1 MQWCFGRGKPLPYKL
16 TIHKNPPSSQP
27 SQNRTIPC
35 FAPSHLPPLLKGGG
49 LTARHKPW
57 YYCFLLAICQPFLCC
72 KLFAVKTE
80 GLHNNSSPRITLSKT
95 VLSLCPAPHSRLP
108 WVKWAGLR
116 QSYFYHKLSCSAIQV
131 YLISSQPYLS
141 QDWGIV
147 TPPRTTLPK
156 TALSLRPAPHSWL
169 PWVKGAGL
177 RQGYFYHKLSCSA
190 IQVYLISSQPYL
202 SQDWGIVTPSAP
214 PFPKTHYPLAP
225 HHHPC
230 LLINALF
237 VSHTHYHHCFL

>member
-1 MQWCFGRGKPLPYKL
+1 MQCCDRILYYYILAVISPHHPF
-16 TIHKNPPSSQP
+16 
-27 SQNRTIPC
+27 QNRTIPC

-80 GLHNNSSPRITLSKT
+80 GLHNNPSPRITLSKT

-141 QDWGIV
+141 QDWWIA
-147 TPPRTTLPK
+147 TPLPFQNRT
-156 TALSLRPAPHSWL
+156 
-169 PWVKGAGL
+169 
-177 RQGYFYHKLSCSA
+177 
-190 IQVYLISSQPYL
+190 I
-202 SQDWGIVTPSAP
+202 
-214 PFPKTHYPLAP
+214 PLTFRNANI
-225 HHHPC
+225 C
-230 LLINALF
+230 L
-237 VSHTHYHHCFL
+237 CFLVLHLNYPIRFS

>member
-1 MQWCFGRGKPLPYKL
+1 MMSL
-16 TIHKNPPSSQP
+16 SSQEKASAYP
-27 SQNRTIPC
+27 SATKRLWAASNSPFWWINLSLTSVTGGVTQSNIKQISGHSISLWPLFVLLYFSCHLSAPPFQNRTIPC

-80 GLHNNSSPRITLSKT
+80 GLHNNPSPRITLSKT

-131 YLISSQPYLS
+131 YLIFSQPYLS
-141 QDWGIV
+141 QGW
-147 TPPRTTLPK
+147 R
-156 TALSLRPAPHSWL
+156 
-169 PWVKGAGL
+169 
-177 RQGYFYHKLSCSA
+177 
-190 IQVYLISSQPYL
+190 
-202 SQDWGIVTPSAP
+202 IVTPSAP
-214 PFPKTHYPLAP
+214 PFPKPHYSFAL
-225 HHHPC
+225 HHI
-230 LLINALF
+230 LGSLE
-237 VSHTHYHHCFL
+237 

>member
-1 MQWCFGRGKPLPYKL
+1 MQKGIAFYPWYLTDLKHSENHKHRFNGRGKPLPYKL
-16 TIHKNPPSSQP
+16 NIHKNPPSSQP

-80 GLHNNSSPRITLSKT
+80 GLHNNPSPRI
-95 VLSLCPAPHSRLP
+95 
-108 WVKWAGLR
+108 
-116 QSYFYHKLSCSAIQV
+116 
-131 YLISSQPYLS
+131 
-141 QDWGIV
+141 
-147 TPPRTTLPK
+147 TLPK
-156 TALSLRPAPHSWL
+156 TALFLRLAPHSWL

-202 SQDWGIVTPSAP
+202 SQDWGIVTPPAP
-214 PFPKTHYPLAP
+214 PFPKPHYPFAL
-225 HHHPC
+225 HHHTC
-230 LLINALF
+230 LLINVLF
-237 VSHTHYHHCFL
+237 VSHTHYHHRFL

>member
-1 MQWCFGRGKPLPYKL
+1 MQKGIAFYPWYLKDLKHSENHKHRFNGRGKPLPYKL

-35 FAPSHLPPLLKGGG
+35 FAPSHLPHLLKGGG

-80 GLHNNSSPRITLSKT
+80 GLHNNPSPRITLSKT

-108 WVKWAGLR
+108 WVKW
-116 QSYFYHKLSCSAIQV
+116 
-131 YLISSQPYLS
+131 
-141 QDWGIV
+141 
-147 TPPRTTLPK
+147 
-156 TALSLRPAPHSWL
+156 
-169 PWVKGAGL
+169 AGL

-202 SQDWGIVTPSAP
+202 SQDWGIVTPPAP
-214 PFPKTHYPLAP
+214 PFPKPHYPFAL
-225 HHHPC
+225 HHHTC
-230 LLINALF
+230 LLINVLF
-237 VSHTHYHHCFL
+237 VSHTHYHHRFL